1 MQQLP
6 PPKKNRSW
14 LLTTIPSL
22 SILLHAQIRL
32 TLQSDFGHP
41 NLFCSPC
48 HVDAGYPGSG
58 NMAFSSWII
67 FNTLDKISCITSG
80 VLVVFYPRGL
90 LMNVSSPPT
99 PSTGFLPSTSTPFQ
113 LHVGTKKSTLAVS
126 SPNISP
132 NINHKKMGNL
142 EFCGTTLG
150 CSPKVNSHGN
160 GKSPCLNCKI
170 HLPNSWMSKNHC
182 HVRKSRGD
190 FLNLPRF
197 SSFQRFPNLIV
208 VKDVVL
214 FLHRSGSCLGLGGS
228 SWKDGGSEWNSGGK
242 VVLPGCGP
250 RVFPFWSKA
259 CFLNKD

>member
-1 MQQLP
+1 MHHQW
-6 PPKKNRSW
+6 S
-14 LLTTIPSL
+14 
-22 SILLHAQIRL
+22 
-32 TLQSDFGHP
+32 
-41 NLFCSPC
+41 
-48 HVDAGYPGSG
+48 
-58 NMAFSSWII
+58 FSSFLSPWIVDEC
-67 FNTLDKISCITSG
+67 FISPNSINRISSININSLPTSCG
-80 VLVVFYPRGL
+80 Y
-90 LMNVSSPPT
+90 
-99 PSTGFLPSTSTPFQ
+99 Q
-113 LHVGTKKSTLAVS
+113 KKSTLAVS

-182 HVRKSRGD
+182 HARKSRGD

-242 VVLPGCGP
+242 VVLPGWGP
-250 RVFPFWSKA
+250 RAFPFWSKA
-259 CFLNKD
+259 CFFK

>member
-1 MQQLP
+1 
-6 PPKKNRSW
+6 
-14 LLTTIPSL
+14 
-22 SILLHAQIRL
+22 
-32 TLQSDFGHP
+32 
-41 NLFCSPC
+41 
-48 HVDAGYPGSG
+48 
-58 NMAFSSWII
+58 
-67 FNTLDKISCITSG
+67 
-80 VLVVFYPRGL
+80 
-90 LMNVSSPPT
+90 
-99 PSTGFLPSTSTPFQ
+99 
-113 LHVGTKKSTLAVS
+113 
-126 SPNISP
+126 
-132 NINHKKMGNL
+132 MGNL

-228 SWKDGGSEWNSGGK
+228 SWKDGSVPSGTRAERSSCQGGDQGFSHFGAK
-242 VVLPGCGP
+242 H
-250 RVFPFWSKA
+250 VFLIKLNTMGHQEPA
-259 CFLNKD
+259 FLEAFCCKLTWF